1 MNRALGS
8 GWTVAGKTDMGRGAD
23 ITIVLL
29 LRVDEDLGEG
39 SMVTGSI
46 A

>member
-1 MNRALGS
+1 MDINGVVGS
-8 GWTVAGKTDMGRGAD
+8 GWAGAGKTETRGD
-23 ITIVLL
+23 VIVVLS

>member
-8 GWTVAGKTDMGRGAD
+8 GWTVTGKTDKGGGGD
-23 ITIVLL
+23 ITIVRL